1 MIDGRPAVLVLM
13 GGPDAERE
21 VSILSGQGV
30 AQALR
35 DSGQVDVIEHV
46 VDEPTDQDLAAL
58 GGDVSFPVL
67 HGPWGEGG
75 ALQRMLDAVGL
86 PYVGSR
92 PSAAALAMH
101 KLATKYIVT
110 AAGVR
115 TPCAQ
120 RLDAGDAC
128 DLDPPL
134 VLKPI
139 DDGSSVDMYICRS
152 AADVASARARLH
164 PARGAIM
171 AEAYVAG
178 REITAGIV
186 GHRLLPLVEIIPSAA
201 VEFYDYEAKYLRD
214 DTRYV
219 VDPPLS
225 RPLAQQCRRAAMLAF
240 DRVGCRDLA
249 RVDFMVDDE
258 GPSFLEV
265 NTMPGF
271 TTHSLVPMAA
281 AAVGLDMP
289 ALCVTLVEAALDRG
303 GTRMFGAEQ
312 RVPQSS

>member
-1 MIDGRPAVLVLM
+1 VIDSNPAVLVLM
-13 GGPDAERE
+13 GGLDAERE
-21 VSILSGQGV
+21 VSLLSGQGV

-35 DSGQVDVIEHV
+35 ESGRFDVIERV
-46 VDEPTDQDLAAL
+46 VDEPTVQDLAAL
-58 GGDVSFPVL
+58 GGDVVFPVL

-75 ALQRMLDAVGL
+75 ALQRMLETVGL

-101 KLATKYIVT
+101 KLATKHIVS

-115 TPCAQ
+115 TPSAQ
-120 RLDAGDAC
+120 WLEAGDAC
-128 DLDPPL
+128 ELDPPL

-139 DDGSSVDMYICRS
+139 DDGSSVDLHICRS
-152 AADVASARARLH
+152 ATEVASIRARLH
-164 PARGAIM
+164 PDRGAIM
-171 AEAYVAG
+171 AEAFVAG

-186 GHRLLPLVEIIPSAA
+186 GSRLLPLVEIIPSAA
-201 VEFYDYEAKYLRD
+201 VEFYDYAAKYLRD

-219 VDPPLS
+219 VDPLLPGHLDE
-225 RPLAQQCRRAAMLAF
+225 QCRHAAMLAF

-249 RVDFMVDDE
+249 RVDFIVGAE
-258 GPSFLEV
+258 GPWFLEV

-289 ALCVTLVEAALDRG
+289 ALCETLVEAALDRG
-303 GTRMFGAEQ
+303 MSSVPRAEQ
-312 RVPQSS
+312 SVPLSS